1 MADTPLMKQYRE
13 MKADYADT
21 VLFFRLGDFY
31 EMFDDDA
38 VEVSSLLNL
47 TLTHKG
53 DDPMCG
59 IPYHAA
65 RNYIKRLLDLGKKIA
80 VCEQT
85 ELPQNG
91 KNLAKREVVRIITPA
106 TVVDEDY
113 LGGFDFNYVLSV
125 FRTDCA
131 WCDISTGEFKIRSL
145 EKTARIQDIQTVI
158 EMLRPKEI
166 LVCDDEYFLDS
177 AFKEAVD
184 SSGAMITKLAPW
196 YFNIKN
202 GYKLLCDIAG
212 VANLSSFGLE
222 SSDKGIGPAAALMK
236 YVQETSKA
244 SVRHLANYK
253 VEQDARYVGLDM
265 STRRNLE
272 LFNNLH
278 DGSAR
283 YSLFSSINKCRTYG
297 GTRLLKTWI
306 SLPLRSLSQIEER
319 QKNVKFFYDNK
330 DELDRVKDLISGA
343 MDLNRI
349 TTRVFL
355 NRAVPHDLTGLS
367 QAVRTFVQIVSAN
380 PEHYSLLFETPL
392 SDKEAFEGAIELAS
406 EIERAIEPSFL
417 GQFNAG
423 EVILRGYDEELDRL
437 RDLQSHSDSLLK
449 DYLEEEK
456 AASGITILKLGYNRV
471 FGYYLEVPNGQLSKV
486 PEHFIRRQTLVNGE
500 RFTTP
505 KLKDYEYEIL
515 RSSDQAARLEEQL
528 FKNLVQKA
536 SKLSVVLNSMGN
548 FMNLVDVYQGLAVL
562 AIERNYVCPQLTADD
577 VLQIKDGRHP
587 VVEQVLGPG
596 KFVPNGLD
604 LDTRFALITGPNM
617 AGKSTYLRQNA
628 LIILLAHT
636 GSFVPASFAKI
647 GLVDRIFCRV
657 GASDNLSGGEST
669 FLVEMQETA
678 YILRN
683 CTRSSFVIV
692 DEIGRGTSTQDGMS
706 IAWAVMRDLISKGCR
721 TLFAT
726 HYHELTMVDTQGIRL
741 LTLDVQEN
749 GNNIVFLRRVKEGVA
764 NSSYGIHVARM
775 AGVPTSVVKDAR
787 SFQSRH
793 FADYGSEQ
801 TGSLFTGN
809 GEDQA
814 PVSYI
819 NPAVLE
825 IVEKIKNADPDSMT
839 PLQAM
844 LFLSKLKEDATALE
858 EE

>member
-47 TLTHKG
+47 TLTHRG
-53 DDPMCG
+53 DEPMCG

-91 KNLAKREVVRIITPA
+91 KTLAKREVVRIITPA
-106 TVVDEDY
+106 TVVDEDF
-113 LGGFDFNYVLSV
+113 LGGSDFNYVLSV

-131 WCDISTGEFKIRSL
+131 WCDISTGDFKIRSL
-145 EKTARIQDIQTVI
+145 DKTGRIQDLQTVI
-158 EMLRPKEI
+158 EMLRPREI

-177 AFKEAVD
+177 AFKETVD
-184 SSGAMITKLAPW
+184 SSGAMVTKLAPW

-212 VANLSSFGLE
+212 VANLSSFGIDTNE
-222 SSDKGIGPAAALMK
+222 KGIGPAAALMK

-244 SVRHLANYK
+244 PVRHLANYK
-253 VEQDARYVGLDM
+253 VEHDSRYVGLDK

-278 DGSAR
+278 DGSTR
-283 YSLFSSINKCRTYG
+283 YSLFSSINRCRTFG
-297 GTRLLKTWI
+297 GTRLLKAWI
-306 SLPLRSLSQIEER
+306 SLPLRNIPEIEER
-319 QKNVKFFYDNK
+319 QDNIRFFHNNT
-330 DELDRVKDLISGA
+330 DELDRVKGLIASA

-355 NRAVPHDLTGLS
+355 NRAVPHDLTGLA
-367 QAVRTFVQIVSAN
+367 QAVRTFVQIVSGN
-380 PEHYSLLFETPL
+380 PEHYSALFEGPL
-392 SDKEAFEGAIELAS
+392 KDSDSVQAAVELAA
-406 EIERAIEPSFL
+406 EIERAIDPSFL
-417 GQFNAG
+417 GQFNSG
-423 EVILRGYDEELDRL
+423 EVILDGYSEELDRL
-437 RDLQSHSDSLLK
+437 RDLHNHSDSMLK
-449 DYLEEEK
+449 AYLEEEK
-456 AASGITILKLGYNRV
+456 ASSGISILKIGYNRV

-500 RFTTP
+500 RFTTER
-505 KLKDYEYEIL
+505 LKEYEYDIL
-515 RSSDQAARLEEQL
+515 RAEEQASRLEEQL
-528 FKNLVQKA
+528 FKDLVQKA
-536 SKLSVVLNSMGN
+536 GRLSAVLNAMGN

-562 AIERNYVCPQLTADD
+562 AIEQNYVCPQLTADD
-577 VLQIKDGRHP
+577 VLEIRDGRHP

-596 KFVPNGLD
+596 KFVPNALD

-636 GSFVPASFAKI
+636 GSFVPASSAKI
-647 GLVDRIFCRV
+647 GVVDRIFCRV

-683 CTRSSFVIV
+683 CSRSSFVIV

-706 IAWAVMRDLISKGCR
+706 IAWAVMRDLIAKGCR

-741 LTLDVQEN
+741 LTLEVLEN

-775 AGVPTSVVKDAR
+775 AGVPASVVKDAR
-787 SFQSRH
+787 SFQNRH

-801 TGSLFTGN
+801 TGSLFTG
-809 GEDQA
+809 GSEEQECM
-814 PVSYI
+814 PSY
-819 NPAVLE
+819 NPAMQE
-825 IVEKIKNADPDSMT
+825 IVDQIRNCEPDSMT

>member
-536 SKLSVVLNSMGN
+536 SKLSVVLNIMGN

>member
-236 YVQETSKA
+236 YVQETSKG

-306 SLPLRSLSQIEER
+306 SLPLRSLTQIEER

-380 PEHYSLLFETPL
+380 PEHYSSLFETSL
-392 SDKEAFEGAIELAS
+392 ADKESFEGAIELAS
-406 EIERAIEPSFL
+406 EIERAIDPSFL

-423 EVILRGYDEELDRL
+423 EVILSGYDEELDRL

-456 AASGITILKLGYNRV
+456 AASGITILKFGYNRV

-706 IAWAVMRDLISKGCR
+706 IAWAVMRDLIAKGCR

-801 TGSLFTGN
+801 TGSLFTGT

-814 PVSYI
+814 PVSYT
-819 NPAVLE
+819 NPAVSE

>member
-222 SSDKGIGPAAALMK
+222 STDKGIGPAAALMK

-253 VEQDARYVGLDM
+253 VEQDTRYVGLDM

-283 YSLFSSINKCRTYG
+283 YSLFSAINKCRTYG

-306 SLPLRSLSQIEER
+306 SLPLRSLSQIQER
-319 QKNVKFFYDNK
+319 QKNVKFFYDDK

-380 PEHYSLLFETPL
+380 PDHYSSLFEAPL
-392 SDKEAFEGAIELAS
+392 SDKQAFEGAIELAS
-406 EIERAIEPSFL
+406 EIERAVDPSFL

-562 AIERNYVCPQLTADD
+562 AIERNYVCPLLTADD

-706 IAWAVMRDLISKGCR
+706 IAWAVMRDLIAKGCR

-775 AGVPTSVVKDAR
+775 AGVPSSVVKDAR

-809 GEDQA
+809 GEEQV
-814 PVSYI
+814 PVSYT

>member
-236 YVQETSKA
+236 YVQETSKG

-380 PEHYSLLFETPL
+380 PEHYSSLFETPL

-406 EIERAIEPSFL
+406 EIERAIDPSFL

-577 VLQIKDGRHP
+577 VLQIKEGRHP